1 MRWPDGVA
9 GRAGGVLYYA
19 QGHKV
24 ARMKAR
30 RTKDALEAH
39 GFGLEILAKL
49 DEGDVIARCSDD
61 LQAQL
66 VRSKVANLTARGTL
80 MVVDD
85 VRELMAEQ
93 LPAEAAG
100 LGADTGGKTEIS
112 RADAHAAARK
122 DLEAVTRTIIS

>member
-1 MRWPDGVA
+1 MSGC
-9 GRAGGVLYYA
+9 AGGVLYYA

-100 LGADTGGKTEIS
+100 LGADSGKTELS

>member
-1 MRWPDGVA
+1 
-9 GRAGGVLYYA
+9 
-19 QGHKV
+19 
-24 ARMKAR
+24 MKAR